1 MHWRTYEETAKEREK
16 ARSRPASASPPLGEF
31 FALALSTAAKS
42 ETNKATIA
50 RLCIPISNCAGP
62 AKRFNRSLQSLHGGE
77 PKGYRRRMKAAKRLG
92 QRRNTLSITAGIP
105 RRPSK
110 PWLDEHTKRNRAFA
124 DRKHGH
130 NRVGRGVDHQPT
142 DKDQPCL
149 AKFRHRKDRERDRA
163 NHRVGRDVDHRYQG
177 LRATRSG
184 RSANGAVVRRDIDF
198 AAVRADRHDTGAEA
212 DHRDR
217 ATTVLAAVS
226 ITDTVLSPVFV
237 M

>member
-110 PWLDEHTKRNRAFA
+110 PWLDEHTKRPS
-124 DRKHGH
+124 
-130 NRVGRGVDHQPT
+130 PT
-142 DKDQPCL
+142 
-149 AKFRHRKDRERDRA
+149 
-163 NHRVGRDVDHRYQG
+163 GS
-177 LRATRSG
+177 T
-184 RSANGAVVRRDIDF
+184 
-198 AAVRADRHDTGAEA
+198 
-212 DHRDR
+212 
-217 ATTVLAAVS
+217 ATTVLVAVS
-226 ITDTVLSPVFV
+226 ITDTVLSPDSRHRPCCRPKSRLCQTRRSRPGSANRLPCWLRCQACEQPVPGV
-237 M
+237 PQTVLSYDVT